1 MNSTLQRRS
10 NGTYVPG
17 VSGNPRGRPPGLVA
31 FKNLLSEK
39 LPPEELAEILAAKC
53 REGDTQALK
62 FVGERYWPRTETV
75 TLHAEN
81 AEQVDARWQLQMQ
94 QASEELRV
102 LLDGYDAEEAD
113 VSPLADR
120 P

>member
-62 FVGERYWPRTETV
+62 FVGEPNDIANAVVYLV
-75 TLHAEN
+75 SDAGKYVSGAELV
-81 AEQVDARWQLQMQ
+81 VDGGGQWKR
-94 QASEELRV
+94 
-102 LLDGYDAEEAD
+102 GYG
-113 VSPLADR
+113 
-120 P
+120 

>member
-1 MNSTLQRRS
+1 MSAVLSAGLRGEIGANSFL
-10 NGTYVPG
+10 
-17 VSGNPRGRPPGLVA
+17 
-31 FKNLLSEK
+31 
-39 LPPEELAEILAAKC
+39 IL
-53 REGDTQALK
+53 
-62 FVGERYWPRTETV
+62 RTDTV

-81 AEQVDARWQLQMQ
+81 AEQVDARWRVQMQ

-102 LLDGYDAEEAD
+102 LLDGYDVEEAD

>member
-1 MNSTLQRRS
+1 MAAVIPERLSTGGAARQPES
-10 NGTYVPG
+10 Q
-17 VSGNPRGRPPGLVA
+17 VSP
-31 FKNLLSEK
+31 
-39 LPPEELAEILAAKC
+39 LAAKC

-62 FVGERYWPRTETV
+62 FVGERYWPRTDTV
-75 TLHAEN
+75 TLHAES
-81 AEQVDARWQLQMQ
+81 AEQVDTRWQVQMQ

-102 LLDGYDAEEAD
+102 LLGGYDAEEAD